1 MIKENT
7 IIHGNAKYIVRFG
20 EIRIGLPGQQPV
32 KFLKYDEANKLIAD
46 CRKRAPVQDR
56 RRICRSGIQNVRRCQ
71 KILELSKSRQIGG

>member
-32 KFLKYDEANKLIAD
+32 KFLKYDEANKLIAEREMCIRD
-46 CRKRAPVQDR
+46 RGVRPGILSLFVWKAP
-56 RRICRSGIQNVRRCQ
+56 S
-71 KILELSKSRQIGG
+71 